1 MNHVLDGYPDLPW
14 KAAFLRGCLHIKKPI
29 EQCVHHSYAA
39 VDKLVLT
46 LVAPVAAILHCGS
59 LISACTDL
67 LVFIDVIKCIFF
79 TFVAASSAAVQY
91 M

>member
-14 KAAFLRGCLHIKKPI
+14 KAAFLKGCLHIKKPI

-67 LVFIDVIKCIFF
+67 LVFIDVPS
-79 TFVAASSAAVQY
+79 VP
-91 M
+91 

>member
-1 MNHVLDGYPDLPW
+1 
-14 KAAFLRGCLHIKKPI
+14 LRGCLHITKPI

-67 LVFIDVIKCIFF
+67 LVFIDVIKCIFSHLLQHPVQQCNTCNEILRF
-79 TFVAASSAAVQY
+79 TLDLSLGEL
-91 M
+91 